1 MTVVTET
8 FTAPDGTDITSVGS
22 GIWAYGD
29 GTSGRL
35 FVTSN
40 ALRPVVN
47 VNTAWFA
54 RRAGTFSNDQ
64 YAEAKLSTA
73 VTSSHMGVCV
83 RANTSGTGYLLY
95 VSSAE
100 YYLWRRVSYG
110 AVLLRSAYRTFNTND
125 VIRLE
130 VEGTTLRLKQ
140 NGSTFYTSTD
150 SAIASGN
157 PGVSGNGW
165 PATTTFTAIDD
176 WEGGDLSAP
185 PAYTAPY
192 YVSHSIAEGQLLNI
206 TVDKPTG
213 TAAGDIL
220 VFIVGRDW
228 ATENVTPPD
237 FSWTK
242 NYSSSM
248 TSPDGE
254 GFAVFTKTAGAS
266 EPSSY
271 TFTSTSQTNTAAI
284 LAAYRADLSV
294 AGINVLGALTTDTSN
309 NVSPITVTAAGVT
322 TTVPNTRLLWFA
334 GANPNASGIISGFTA
349 PSGMT
354 ERAETS
360 AVVGWS
366 RVVLADEEIPTVG
379 ATGSR
384 SGTLTLSNNLN
395 VSGYFTALIALGSYE
410 VSISDVDSDEII
422 TTDQTNIV
430 LNGGGFGATQGVG
443 AVTIR
448 QGSVSVVQTIDSW
461 SDTQIQFDA
470 VILTAGA
477 DIKNGT
483 AIIRVTNNSA
493 VYGELEI
500 FVSPPSGQFYTDLT
514 SVATSAPDRITAFPD
529 LAVGDQLWVRG
540 DGDVAAPTGL
550 IVNSDATFY
559 FESGTTPATFQ
570 VRVWDVSDATWGD
583 WSSFSFL
590 SGIAGLGQVGTV
602 NTDPVTVVAVSGLS
616 ATTYITDVYPG
627 LDVALLGIAL
637 GSFTGTVVV
646 DTGSTVTVS
655 GVSAT
660 GQIAKLNIWSTVISA
675 QPSTNWVVIIT

>member
-1 MTVVTET
+1 MTVVTES
-8 FTAPDGTDITSVGS
+8 FTAPDGTDITAVGS
-22 GIWAYGD
+22 GIWAYGN
-29 GTSGRL
+29 GVAGSL

-54 RRAGTFSNDQ
+54 RRAGTFDNDQ
-64 YAEAKLSTA
+64 YAEAKLSTVA
-73 VTSSHMGVCV
+73 VSSHMGVCV
-83 RANTSGTGYLLY
+83 RANNAGTGYLLY
-95 VSSAE
+95 ASNDE
-100 YYLWRRVSYG
+100 YYLWRRVNYG
-110 AVLLRSAYRTFNTND
+110 AVLLRSAYRTFNVND

-130 VEGTTLRLKQ
+130 AEGTTLRLIQ
-140 NGSTFYTSTD
+140 NGSTFFTTTD

-176 WEGGDLSAP
+176 WAGGDLNAP

-192 YVSHSIAEGQLLNI
+192 YVAHSIAEGQLLDV
-206 TVDKPTG
+206 TVNKPTG

-228 ATENVTPPD
+228 ATENVTAPD

-266 EPSSY
+266 EPASY

-284 LAAYRADLSV
+284 LVAYRADLSTV
-294 AGINVLGALTTDTSN
+294 GINVLGALTTNTSN

-366 RVVLADEEIPTVG
+366 RVVLADQEIAAAG
-379 ATGSR
+379 ATGDK
-384 SGTLTLSNNLN
+384 SGSLTLSNNLN
-395 VSGYFTALIALGSYE
+395 VSGYFSAVIALGSFD

-422 TTDQTNIV
+422 AVDQTNIV
-430 LNGGGFGATQGVG
+430 INGGGFGASQGTG
-443 AVTIR
+443 SVTLR
-448 QGSVSVVQTIDSW
+448 QGGVSVAQTVNTW
-461 SDTQIQFDA
+461 ADTQIQFDMVVLA
-470 VILTAGA
+470 SGA
-477 DIKNGT
+477 DIKNG
-483 AIIRVTNNSA
+483 AAYIRVTNNSA
-493 VYGELEI
+493 VYSELEV
-500 FVSPPSGQFYTDLT
+500 FVKPRSDQFYTDLT
-514 SVATSAPDRITAFPD
+514 SVATSASERIVAVPD
-529 LAVGDQLWVRG
+529 LAAGDQLWIRG
-540 DGDVAAPTGL
+540 EGDVAAPTGL
-550 IVNSDATFY
+550 VVNPDASFY
-559 FESGTTPATFQ
+559 FEDGTTPATFE
-570 VRVWDVSDATWGD
+570 VRVWDSSDSTWGD

-590 SGIAGLGQVGTV
+590 SGLAGTSAVGTV
-602 NTDPVTVVAVSGLS
+602 NTEPATIVILTGVAA
-616 ATTYITDVYPG
+616 ATYLTSVDPG
-627 LDVALLGIAL
+627 LVIVLSGNQILGAIGL
-637 GSFTGTVVV
+637 VVV
-646 DTGSTVTVS
+646 DTGSTITVT

-660 GQIAKLNIWSTVISA
+660 AQIAKLNIWSTILSA
-675 QPSTNWVVIIT
+675 QPTTNWVVIIT